1 MSGQG
6 GHDIE
11 GPWDYGTFTIT
22 CTRTPRPDLRDHFW
36 AMYEQAFGPLRVLAV
51 ARQVLTEEEFSAEL
65 DNPRVWKYLALDSDG
80 ELAGLTTLS
89 DDLSTMPWISPEY
102 FEHHYPRE
110 WSRRAVFYVGVTLVR
125 PDKRR
130 DHIFTM
136 MAEHVAQRVASV
148 EGVLGYDLCGFNDR
162 SRSLGR
168 VIEHIGAPHFETVQ
182 PIDVQTYYAAQ
193 THGYRIKEEAGQNS

>member
-1 MSGQG
+1 
-6 GHDIE
+6 
-11 GPWDYGTFTIT
+11 
-22 CTRTPRPDLRDHFW
+22 
-36 AMYEQAFGPLRVLAV
+36 MYEQAFGPLRVLAV
-51 ARQVLTEEEFSAEL
+51 ARQVLTEEEFGAEL

-130 DHIFTM
+130 DHIVTM

-182 PIDVQTYYAAQ
+182 PIDVQTYSAAQ

>member
-1 MSGQG
+1 MSFQLK
-6 GHDIE
+6 
-11 GPWDYGTFTIT
+11 GTPVAIGVVNRFDSVMMSLCGSPLASFTD
-22 CTRTPRPDLRDHFW
+22 RKPSAPAPPDL
-36 AMYEQAFGPLRVLAV
+36 
-51 ARQVLTEEEFSAEL
+51 
-65 DNPRVWKYLALDSDG
+65 
-80 ELAGLTTLS
+80 LTTTSGSFISLC
-89 DDLSTMPWISPEY
+89 LTTMPWISPEY